1 DECGASRRAQAG
13 VPAPHES
20 RRVIFWPDTFN
31 NHFTPAV
38 AHAAVEVLERSG
50 FEVVLPPAGLC
61 CGRPLYDW
69 GFLDMAK
76 RQLEEIVV
84 ALLDDIRAGTPIVG
98 VEPSC
103 VAVFRDELPNLLPGG
118 DAAKLSRPVFTLA
131 EFLER
136 ENVELPRLDERVLF
150 HGHCHQ
156 KAVMKTDA
164 ELRLFSRMGV
174 RVDAPDSGCCGMAGA
189 FGFEAKHYDVSVAA
203 GERVLLPAV
212 RAASESTAVVT
223 DGFSC
228 REQVS
233 QLTDRKPKHFAE
245 LVRDAMRDADC
256 GLRDGSHGSRRD
268 DSGA

>member
-1 DECGASRRAQAG
+1 M
-13 VPAPHES
+13 
-20 RRVIFWPDTFN
+20 
-31 NHFTPAV
+31 
-38 AHAAVEVLERSG
+38 EVLERVG
-50 FEVVLPPAGLC
+50 FEVALPPAGLC

-76 RQLEEIVV
+76 RQLAQIID
-84 ALLDDIRAGTPIVG
+84 ALRDEIRAGTPIVG
-98 VEPSC
+98 IEPSC
-103 VAVFRDELPNLLPGG
+103 VAVFRDELPNLLPGD
-118 DAAKLSRPVFTLA
+118 DAAKLSRQVFTLA
-131 EFLER
+131 EFLEHA
-136 ENVELPRLDERVLF
+136 NVELPRLDESVLF

-164 ELRLFSRMGV
+164 EMRVLSRMGA

-212 RAASESTAVVT
+212 RAASDETTVVM

-233 QLTDRKPKHFAE
+233 RLTGRKPKHFAE
-245 LVRDAMRDADC
+245 LVRDAMRNAE
-256 GLRDGSHGSRRD
+256 
-268 DSGA
+268 

>member
-1 DECGASRRAQAG
+1 
-13 VPAPHES
+13 VPAPHSADPS

-31 NHFTPAV
+31 NHFTPSV

-69 GFLDMAK
+69 GFLGMAK
-76 RQLEEIVV
+76 RQLFQIVEALGDEI
-84 ALLDDIRAGTPIVG
+84 RTGTPIVG

-103 VAVFRDELPNLLPGG
+103 VAVFRDELPNLVSGD
-118 DAAKLSRPVFTLA
+118 DAARLSRQVFTLA

-136 ENVELPRLDERVLF
+136 ERVELPAVEATVLF

-156 KAVMKTDA
+156 KAVMKTEA
-164 ELRLFSRMGV
+164 EMRVLARMGA

-189 FGFEAKHYDVSVAA
+189 FGFEAKHYDVSVAV
-203 GERVLLPAV
+203 GERVLLPAI
-212 RAASESTAVVT
+212 RAASDDTVVVT

-233 QLTDRKPKHFAE
+233 QLTDREPKHFAE
-245 LVRDAMRDADC
+245 LVCEAMRNASERETRNAKERETRNAERETE
-256 GLRDGSHGSRRD
+256 G
-268 DSGA
+268 